1 MHSYC
6 GRASCAPCG
15 MPPRCLEAKIRDGN
29 RLLGGKQERER
40 AVVSCERGDFADGF
54 GGVCLP
60 ASSALF
66 VCWTSSAFTSGAE
79 GKRLRVYGRSRSQCR
94 SRRVSEWCK
103 GGREPRLHQTVTEQL
118 QATQVPAPAP
128 ASRCGSRL
136 SEPRSPRTSPSVRCG
151 GRGLQP
157 QPESRGAILQRL
169 TVAFGR
175 PPAVPQGCGQLVG
188 VRELSAARC
197 VFGSPCL
204 RRPGEAASLP
214 APGGSRQGAARFP
227 GGARIGDSS

>member
-1 MHSYC
+1 
-6 GRASCAPCG
+6 
-15 MPPRCLEAKIRDGN
+15 MPPRCLEAKIRDGD

-66 VCWTSSAFTSGAE
+66 ARWTSSAFTSGAE

-103 GGREPRLHQTVTEQL
+103 GGRETRLHQTVTEQL

-136 SEPRSPRTSPSVRCG
+136 SEPRSPRASPSVRCWG
-151 GRGLQP
+151 ARAAAPAREPRGD
-157 QPESRGAILQRL
+157 
-169 TVAFGR
+169 T
-175 PPAVPQGCGQLVG
+175 
-188 VRELSAARC
+188 SAADGGFRKASSAPA
-197 VFGSPCL
+197 GL
-204 RRPGEAASLP
+204 RAA
-214 APGGSRQGAARFP
+214 GGGP
-227 GGARIGDSS
+227 